1 MNELI
6 ELIDHMHN
14 ILSSVLIKYSL
25 GIELTDDEEEVISQ
39 LYISSEDGDLKALE
53 DIPHKNNIYINTLIM
68 TRTKGAKNKIKTV
81 ETENLNQENIM
92 EGQEVKPIIDER
104 QFEKSF
110 DMIDKSGPLSD
121 RKLTLSDILS
131 FEVKTIE
138 GRPYGQP
145 DGAWNQI
152 LQLLQDPQ
160 MTKEGLSEF
169 CKFKLSEEAMTI
181 RSAAKFALRNFEL
194 DKKTGSDLYDSYRL
208 IMKIEDGNNDI
219 PKEQIEEIKKAV
231 MGVFKNIDVIGFVV
245 DALNKS

>member
-6 ELIDHMHN
+6 GLIDHLHN
-14 ILSSVLIKYSL
+14 TLSCILIKYHQ
-25 GIELTDDEEEVISQ
+25 GIELTDDEEEVMSQ

-53 DIPHKNNIYINTLIM
+53 DIPHKNNNKINTLIM

-81 ETENLNQENIM
+81 ETENLNQEDM
-92 EGQEVKPIIDER
+92 EIVKNEPVAVTR
-104 QFEKSF
+104 LN
-110 DMIDKSGPLSD
+110 LSD
-121 RKLTLSDILS
+121 VMNL
-131 FEVKTIE
+131 EVKTIE

-152 LQLLQDPQ
+152 LQLLQDPK
-160 MTKEGLSEF
+160 TTGESLAEF
-169 CKFKLSEEAMTI
+169 CKSRLSEDQMTV

-208 IMKIEDGNNDI
+208 IMKIEDGNSDI
-219 PKEQIEEIKKAV
+219 SSAQIEEIKKAV

-245 DALNKS
+245 DALNKI

>member
-6 ELIDHMHN
+6 ELIDHLHN
-14 ILSSVLIKYSL
+14 ILSLVLIKYNL

-68 TRTKGAKNKIKTV
+68 TRTKGAKNKIKIV
-81 ETENLNQENIM
+81 ETENLNQENMEIIKNERGSVVGVTDASGVIVPILDLSKIM
-92 EGQEVKPIIDER
+92 N
-104 QFEKSF
+104 
-110 DMIDKSGPLSD
+110 L
-121 RKLTLSDILS
+121 
-131 FEVKTIE
+131 EVKTIE
-138 GRPYGQP
+138 GRSYGQP

-169 CKFKLSEEAMTI
+169 CKSRLSEDSMTV

-194 DKKTGSDLYDSYRL
+194 DKKTGSELYDSYRL
-208 IMKIEDGNNDI
+208 IMKIEDGNSDI
-219 PKEQIEEIKKAV
+219 SSAQIEEIKKAV
-231 MGVFKNIDVIGFVV
+231 MGVFKNIDVIGFVI
-245 DALNKS
+245 DALNKV

>member
-6 ELIDHMHN
+6 GLIDHLHN
-14 ILSSVLIKYSL
+14 TLSCILIKYHQ
-25 GIELTDDEEEVISQ
+25 GIELTDDEEEVMSQ

-53 DIPHKNNIYINTLIM
+53 DIPHKNNNYINTLIM

-81 ETENLNQENIM
+81 ETENLNQEDM
-92 EGQEVKPIIDER
+92 EIVKNEPVAVTR
-104 QFEKSF
+104 LN
-110 DMIDKSGPLSD
+110 LSD
-121 RKLTLSDILS
+121 VMNL
-131 FEVKTIE
+131 EVKTIE

-152 LQLLQDPQ
+152 LQLLQDPK
-160 MTKEGLSEF
+160 TTGESLAEF
-169 CKFKLSEEAMTI
+169 CKSRLSEDQMTV

-208 IMKIEDGNNDI
+208 IMKIEDGNSDI
-219 PKEQIEEIKKAV
+219 SSAQIEEIKKAV

-245 DALNKS
+245 DALNKI